1 MQVSLSAVLRQ
12 YENPAAYGGMYCLIS
27 RAGSE
32 EPISEPGLS
41 TDTIYML
48 QCCCVSSRSKGT
60 LAMTSIL
67 NGAGILDDLIDAV
80 ECKYGAE

>member
-1 MQVSLSAVLRQ
+1 MQVSISAVLRQ

-41 TDTIYML
+41 TDTTCYRVFLSFSQIERHASNDVDLEWRRYIG
-48 QCCCVSSRSKGT
+48 RSDRCSG
-60 LAMTSIL
+60 L
-67 NGAGILDDLIDAV
+67 
-80 ECKYGAE
+80 